1 MTDHRIACIALGA
14 LLLFGVPAQAETPDS
29 IQWEDL
35 IPEDR
40 LPVNPIKRLSP
51 DRWTEFEEVFWVR
64 TLDREARQHVIP
76 EILANAESFERT
88 LRGEGVDFDTLIA
101 EYAAWKTAME
111 QRGSVL
117 VDSLDG
123 KPIRM
128 PGYLLP
134 LDFFPDGQNDFLLVP
149 YLGACIHVPPPPPNQ
164 IVFVRT
170 AKPFVVREL
179 HTPVWVTGR
188 MSAKSS
194 TRALFFVDGTADIDV
209 GYALLGDDV
218 QPYE

>member
-1 MTDHRIACIALGA
+1 MTARRIARIALGS
-14 LLLFGVPAQAETPDS
+14 LLLFAVPALAETPDS
-29 IQWEDL
+29 LQWEDL
-35 IPEDR
+35 IPETR
-40 LPVNPIKRLSP
+40 IPENPIKRLSP

-64 TLDREARQHVIP
+64 TLDPEARQHVVP
-76 EILANAESFERT
+76 EILANAEIFERK
-88 LRGEGVDFDTLIA
+88 LSGEGVDIDTMIA
-101 EYAAWKTAME
+101 DYAAWKTAVD

-134 LDFFPDGQNDFLLVP
+134 LDFSPDGQNDFLLVP

-164 IVFVRT
+164 IVFVQT
-170 AKPFVVREL
+170 TEPFVVREL
-179 HTPVWVTGR
+179 YTPVWVTGQ
-188 MSAKSS
+188 MSTKSS

-209 GYALLGDDV
+209 GYALLADDV